1 MCVLHA
7 GVGFLVKRN
16 KNRLWLNLAGQEFT
30 GSILVP
36 DQFSANWAEPREAK
50 REESLVPGFTAAGIA
65 VAKCGAS

>member
-7 GVGFLVKRN
+7 GVGFLEKRN

-36 DQFSANWAEPREAK
+36 DQFSAKWAEPREAK
-50 REESLVPGFTAAGIA
+50 RERN
-65 VAKCGAS
+65 C

>member
-16 KNRLWLNLAGQEFT
+16 KNRLWLNLAGQDFT

-36 DQFSANWAEPREAK
+36 DQFSAKWAEPREAK
-50 REESLVPGFTAAGIA
+50 RVLGFTAAGIA